1 MKIIFN
7 NVSYDYGLKTPFQ
20 YRALNHI
27 STTFNE
33 SRFYAVVGQT
43 GSGKSTLI
51 QHLNAILKP
60 TEGQLTID
68 EIEINRKTKS
78 KKLSPVRKKVGIV
91 FQLAEHQ
98 LFEDTVEKDIIFG
111 PLNYGMDKDKA
122 VKRAEELMDL
132 LGMEHALLKK
142 SPFELSG
149 GQKRRIAIAGVLAM
163 EPEILVLDEPTV
175 GLDPKGQQDMMDL
188 FRKIQ
193 MDLGI
198 TVILISHQMDIVLKY
213 ADEVKVIKAG
223 ELIAEDKPINI
234 FTNEELVR
242 QAHLD
247 IPIIIQLQQAVERKY
262 NMQFDQLATSE
273 EMFKDMYDKWVMKHD
288 R

>member
-1 MKIIFN
+1 
-7 NVSYDYGLKTPFQ
+7 
-20 YRALNHI
+20 
-27 STTFNE
+27 
-33 SRFYAVVGQT
+33 
-43 GSGKSTLI
+43 
-51 QHLNAILKP
+51 
-60 TEGQLTID
+60 
-68 EIEINRKTKS
+68 
-78 KKLSPVRKKVGIV
+78 
-91 FQLAEHQ
+91 
-98 LFEDTVEKDIIFG
+98 
-111 PLNYGMDKDKA
+111 
-122 VKRAEELMDL
+122 
-132 LGMEHALLKK
+132 MEHALLKK